1 MLSSNGNKR
10 RREATKGYQ
19 INLQWRDGS
28 TTWSKLKDAKDS
40 FPVEVAEFAVENGI
54 ADEPA
59 CAIKKKSSIVAR
71 IKSKCW
77 IRMRRYGIQL
87 PKSIE
92 EAL

>member
-28 TTWSKLKDAKDS
+28 TTWSKLQDAKDS
-40 FPVEVAEFAVENGI
+40 FLVEVAAFAMANGI

-59 CAIKKKSSIVAR
+59 SAWWVPFVIKKKSRIVAR
-71 IKSKCW
+71 FKSK
-77 IRMRRYGIQL
+77 Y
-87 PKSIE
+87 
-92 EAL
+92 